1 MMPLPIT
8 SLTAALAAILLL
20 ILSFMVS
27 AGRGKAKVNIGDG
40 GDEMLIRRIRAQG
53 NFVEYVPMALILIGL
68 NETAGANATLLW
80 VLSAALLA
88 GRISFA
94 HGINTGMM
102 ATRAGGMMLTY
113 LVLLIASITL
123 LIGWFG

>member
-1 MMPLPIT
+1 MMSLPIT

-20 ILSFMVS
+20 ILSFIVS
-27 AGRGKAKVNIGDG
+27 AGRGKAKVDLGDG
-40 GDEMLIRRIRAQG
+40 GNEMLIRRIRAQG

-68 NETAGANATLLW
+68 NEMAGANGTLLW
-80 VLSAALLA
+80 VLAAALLV
-88 GRISFA
+88 GRIAFA
-94 HGINTGMM
+94 HGIIASVM

-113 LVLLIASITL
+113 LALLIASVTL